1 VLVALGAASA
11 ARALEPPLA
20 GTPAGDVAGQVQS
33 TVEAVVE
40 AAAPVVP
47 VTPAVPAPDLPAA
60 TALPPPA
67 AAAPS
72 SATGAVSATIA
83 PRGRSAAGPM
93 PAGSRRPGTSAAPA
107 QVSPERRRAARR
119 ERKRDRRLRR
129 AVLTRRGCLGA
140 LPRLARRV
148 LVLRAGVGR
157 PKPRSR
163 RTVARILD
171 RRVSRIRRVERRA
184 LRQLRNLAEGG
195 CGASS
200 PAAVT
205 TAGAGGGLVL
215 PAGFGPAARQQVG
228 GLQEAGRDRRRR
240 SIPAANVPD
249 SLPAAAIPPLSGGDG
264 DTGRFLSI
272 ALILAILAI
281 GSTAFRRNWPGFR

>member
-1 VLVALGAASA
+1 MLVALGAASA

-40 AAAPVVP
+40 AVAPVVP
-47 VTPAVPAPDLPAA
+47 LTPAVPAPALPAV
-60 TALPPPA
+60 TAPPPA

-72 SATGAVSATIA
+72 RATGVVSAAIA

-93 PAGSRRPGTSAAPA
+93 PAGSRPGTSGAPA
-107 QVSPERRRAARR
+107 QVSPPQRRAARR
-119 ERKRDRRLRR
+119 ERARDRRLRR